1 LGRIP
6 AIPHYAF
13 AKECKKTEY
22 HTIDIKEELVDF
34 QRKHFDKS
42 PWEAQIIQHLGEAV
56 DIIPT
61 LDMKFDLVLLMPIRK
76 TILIILISFFQNEQR
91 RDYPFIMYCGGSVR
105 TVTPERR
112 KHQNTIE

>member
-13 AKECKKTEY
+13 ARGMQENGIL
-22 HTIDIKEELVDF
+22 HIDIKEELVDF
-34 QRKHFDKS
+34 KESILTNQ
-42 PWEAQIIQHLGEAV
+42 AQIIQHLGEAV

-91 RDYPFIMYCGGSVR
+91 RDYPF
-105 TVTPERR
+105 
-112 KHQNTIE
+112 